1 MGAEKDFTALLRLQ
15 IAGEQGTPAGL
26 NWTGGTPNQWALAAA
41 TAYAYGLKGDSQEQ
55 QDGRQKVLNFFH
67 VQDQVGHMARG
78 KMSEFGT
85 PSHFAWWQAAVAG
98 LWFLSG
104 RAKDQE
110 VLTLTRTWWIRELT
124 VENLCATPQGH
135 VVMPGARAA
144 GGGNADQTKQR
155 DVGRKIILNEKVR
168 VPKNLGSLDYT
179 GLWILTQIAPAELQ
193 AVASAPADLPHPLD
207 TLNILRDD
215 AGHVAW
221 FDEFHGLRPA
231 YWGWADYATGE
242 EKYGTD
248 PTWPKNQPGGKLP
261 DDLPV
266 PELPGGDKGAQR
278 ITAQGRLAAA
288 PVKAEDA
295 SASSAT

>member
-1 MGAEKDFTALLRLQ
+1 MGAEKNFTQLLRLQ
-15 IAGEQGTPAGL
+15 IGGEAGTPAGL
-26 NWTGGTPNQWALAAA
+26 NWKGGTPNQWALAAA
-41 TAYAYGLKGDSQEQ
+41 TAYAYGLKGTPQNQ
-55 QDGRQKVLNFFH
+55 QAGRQKVLDFFQM
-67 VQDQVGHMARG
+67 QDQVGHMARG
-78 KMSEFGT
+78 KTSEFGT

-98 LWFLSG
+98 IWLLAD
-104 RAKDQE
+104 RAQDAE
-110 VLTLTRTWWIRELT
+110 VLADARTWWIRELT
-124 VENLCATPQGH
+124 VETLCATPQGH

-168 VPKNLGSLDYT
+168 LPKNLDSLDYT
-179 GLWILTQIAPAELQ
+179 GLWLLTQIPRAELSL
-193 AVASAPADLPHPLD
+193 VAAAPSDLPRPLD
-207 TLNILRDD
+207 TLNIERDD

-231 YWGWADYATGE
+231 YWAWADYATGE

-248 PTWPKNQPGGKLP
+248 PSWPKNQPGGKLP

-278 ITAQGRLAAA
+278 ITAQGRLAA
-288 PVKAEDA
+288 KAEDSTA
-295 SASSAT
+295 SAA